1 MKLLALAL
9 ALAASA
15 AGAQAPAV
23 TKDAPAAPARP
34 AQLPP
39 DSMQLGR
46 RYTEWLYTGRVDSLV
61 AHHVAEAR
69 ADTARLA
76 ASLRGALA
84 DLTARAGTET
94 EVIEERFIT
103 RNGRRQYWR
112 TARFSNFAEPI
123 MVRWIILPS
132 GEIMGLGTN
141 PASRA
146 PPVDPQ

>member
-9 ALAASA
+9 CAAAAA
-15 AGAQAPAV
+15 AGAQTPLVA
-23 TKDAPAAPARP
+23 KDAPARP
-34 AQLPP
+34 AQLPA

-46 RYTEWLYTGRVDSLV
+46 RYTQWLYAGQVDSLV
-61 AHHVAEAR
+61 ARHAEEAR

-76 ASLRGALA
+76 ASLRSALA
-84 DLTARAGTET
+84 DLAARAGAET
-94 EVIEERFIT
+94 EVVEERFVT

-112 TARFSNFAEPI
+112 TARFSNYAEPVMI
-123 MVRWIILPS
+123 RWVILPS
-132 GEIMGLGTN
+132 GEIIGLGTN